1 MSQYSEGSYD
11 IKHAMG
17 ELEGSLEKIGSNF
30 ENSTFG
36 SYDNCP
42 NPKSGVNG
50 GEVTG
55 GTFSVDSD
63 VHAALEGALETV
75 IGNMEIEGGE
85 TEGGARKSKE
95 SRALRS
101 IRHTGNDLKS
111 QLSVVS
117 GSVTKRIE
125 NIHNLQNVI
134 DSGFNKLYD
143 IIKRNETTIS
153 SNDAKIINDVQYALR
168 NEMQNQLKA
177 LENLLN
183 VSIRP
188 STKSLIDL
196 LKNNESFSALADT
209 LGVGYNDADASDRL
223 ALVYTNLSHLGLIS
237 KQVKDALSTLN
248 ITLEKYKNINNIEQL
263 KNELSDTLKRIN
275 NAKTTEQLNKIIK
288 AMGILEN
295 SQHRH
300 SEIVDCLK
308 DEKKCSKPVHGGYE
322 SNGGDELF
330 GAEESN
336 GGDELFGAEE
346 AIGGDESIGGDYTK
360 GIGRIERSRTK
371 STLVTRIKT
380 YEKTLKELFKNFI
393 SQINLNFKD
402 IQIDVKEVADQLGND
417 IPYDDNIKLFISIFE
432 GFTDDL
438 ENEKLFYALIGL
450 DRSMASREV
459 KIRFMDNLNRLIQS
473 LEVLKNHKYL
483 ADIKK
488 QLILTKE
495 NIDTYSDTVTNIKSS
510 EEVKKGGDDF
520 MWTDK
525 LVAQSMPLN
534 TAKIIKDTIN
544 KLKFFGNVSMI
555 KVNLARMT
563 KEHTEYRTDYNKLL
577 GKSIGIKL
585 TELNREYT
593 ENIDRLHDKE
603 RGRGWILDQYNNR
616 PNITQDQKIP
626 RGLIETLYK
635 LQYDSK
641 VGLYKTIEAI
651 DIYLMDFTEQLS
663 GNIEATRELSQMLK
677 QTEIISKWFDTK
689 SGTNLTNLLSLIT
702 ADVKQT
708 ISDVTSTDLKVLPEL
723 SPASIIDGS
732 KIKEI
737 LENCKRAIDSVAVLK
752 NIISMFVHIGDK
764 FGNKTLSKEMYMSP
778 NIIYKNLVKYIWV
791 SAFTMG
797 YGTGGGDI
805 NKNIDSIK
813 KDKNVYEIEKGDE
826 TSFFAIRFT
835 SLNTPLDT
843 LKDYE
848 DKIRADIKTKKQEL
862 VAAIVANPGGIPAA
876 AGLPAITNE
885 TELKAAIEAAKL
897 LPDANV
903 NSISSYRNIINTDLD
918 AGVANRLRDVPA
930 AGVASAAAA
939 AAFNGAKT
947 AAIALALT
955 AANFLNRQLAVT
967 RYYDLEL
974 LEKSIKNDIFTNE
987 DKYFIL
993 SLKAITAKILTVIG
1007 STNLLKQPSSV
1018 SSMITNPIRTII
1030 GGGLNPEVNDDAFEL
1045 YIRLPLLVEFYKNIF
1060 EDGNEQYKKNKYK
1073 SDESEVI
1080 AYIPEI
1086 GSIWSGLIQ
1095 CIFDESRY
1103 IANGIYSVEN
1113 MKKIIFE
1120 VNNIFKSYKNVEKP
1134 KLVRTVILDLVS
1146 EINRRYG
1153 ILKRQEIN
1161 EFYQIK
1167 KKYTKNMD
1175 DINVNNVN
1183 FDILD
1188 DANEYEDAGPSSQYT
1203 ENIFNKTSSS
1213 SKIIQNDINIV
1224 KSFRDKIHNELFNKG
1239 VELKDLSK
1247 KSFTEK
1253 IKFYKNELKNL
1264 QSNEP
1269 KVELIIKAIDESSN
1283 INSHNTD
1290 VNLMFHELVIAPLKN
1305 LQVIDNWMYSF
1316 FSNYIPQMYATY
1328 HTCQVDNSEN
1338 DTVLRTVAAAGPVD
1352 LPALKNSIN
1361 AGVYNPNAVTKFIL
1375 QCCDNLNGAA
1385 PTLVQAIANAFNT
1398 NAVIDVLNTLPPVVN
1413 GANNV
1418 YTNAVR
1424 AIAALNIPETL
1435 VAVAVGGVVQSN
1447 ELTAL
1452 VNSMITK
1459 FNELLAVYPDV
1470 EGLTANEQFIRYH
1483 KLRSAVYKFVGSFVN
1498 PQPQLNDA
1506 IDTINNA
1513 YELIKNSRAVEDA
1526 MPGFVAANRSLYQIN
1541 QDEFVNAINTVRINP
1556 AGQLVDF
1563 NKVTLV
1569 NFVSEMTFDGN
1580 NLLNMKF
1587 LSSNKFVLDYTKLQE
1602 YIEKSI
1608 ENVKY
1613 MIAKF
1618 RNQLP
1623 KTMVNKYENC
1633 VFNIEDKLL
1642 FKILNNQDT
1651 TDIALFNVYN
1661 LDLVNNSFGEIINN
1675 TRQKKLND
1683 DLYNSIMFKGD
1694 DNLNSVDQLAA
1705 LPGGVVGILDVNSLF
1720 NDVFKSY
1727 IPVNRSWTRHDQVV
1741 AAGGVPAG
1749 INFRR
1754 LRFVYGNTN
1763 TDQSNTL
1770 NNGLVYKFNTL
1781 IYQYLTI
1788 FYDSSTKKIYNNLF
1802 NEFATKSQSTCIFGN
1817 TGIADILTA
1826 APAIAA
1832 PNNTF
1837 LNKFVQ
1843 NDLVLCESIAIM
1855 IKTFIN
1861 RTTNVQLPIK
1871 YHLQTMLSEVSPNMV
1886 EKYKV
1891 FLPVFIT
1898 LFESLI
1904 QKALLYKK
1912 ILDTTE
1918 DSKIAGT
1925 AGAALA
1931 APFNAD
1937 QIINGDI
1944 IGEDQTYKGRWL
1956 TDAENSQN
1964 HYNNTLINLIDAA
1977 RSLINDA
1984 TAVLNEI
1991 NVKPQYFE
1999 LKENFIKNFYN
2010 NTNTLPLM
2018 PMSLNTIILN
2028 NLLDEQSLLPN
2039 NVSVGFTNS
2048 NIKFLYGVNSV
2059 INNKSLDNNINNYIW
2074 LKEALS
2080 AYNSSALSVNKI
2092 DVSKINQYLDINNT
2106 LTVTLSKLL
2115 HYNRFL
2121 SKTVNIR
2128 RLAVAAPAVAAAP
2141 LRSVLANAPAPGNVN
2156 NEIINTYFT
2165 LPNKNIE
2172 NSISI
2177 AENSAIENSKMKI
2190 SNETIL
2196 NGLTKDS
2203 FNLNRSNARLLNII
2217 DLNIIPINVHALMRE
2232 IPLIN
2237 VYNYAFTYDSVIK
2250 GEFGDV
2256 AKPST
2261 KEEMLAKLLLDPY
2274 YISNELL
2281 SDIDLQKVGAPLA
2294 GVPPVPLAGAA
2305 PKYITTYD
2313 LIKQTIT
2320 ETDKKLGNAKFLKDM
2335 ANNSLFINGGPT
2347 PSVVNLRVDNKFTRN
2362 VMFLVNLQRVIMY
2375 KIKKEVERIDTKVVT
2390 DIGLLNPKITG
2401 YDNNPPAFDDTE
2413 FEYLEI

>member
-1 MSQYSEGSYD
+1 MSQYTEDSYD

-17 ELEGSLEKIGSNF
+17 ELENSLERIGGNF
-30 ENSTFG
+30 EKSTFG
-36 SYDNCP
+36 SYENCP
-42 NPKSGVNG
+42 NPKSAVNG
-50 GEVTG
+50 GEVSG
-55 GTFSVDSD
+55 GTFSIDSG

-75 IGNMEIEGGE
+75 IGNMEIEGGV
-85 TEGGARKSKE
+85 TEGGAKRSKE
-95 SRALRS
+95 SRALKS
-101 IRHTGNDLKS
+101 IGHTGNDLKS
-111 QLSVVS
+111 QLSYVS

-125 NIHNLQNVI
+125 NIYNLQNVI

-143 IIKRNETTIS
+143 IIKRNEHSINS
-153 SNDAKIINDVQYALR
+153 QDAKIISDVQNALK

-177 LENLLN
+177 LQNILN

-188 STKSLIDL
+188 STQSLIDL

-223 ALVYTNLSHLGLIS
+223 ALVYTNLSHLGLVS

-248 ITLEKYKNINNIEQL
+248 ITLEKYKNINNVEQL
-263 KNELSDTLKRIN
+263 KNELSETLKRIN
-275 NAKTTEQLNKIIK
+275 NTKTTEQLNKIIK
-288 AMGILEN
+288 AMGVLEN

-300 SEIVDCLK
+300 SEVVECLK
-308 DEKKCSKPVHGGYE
+308 DEKKCSKQVSGGDE
-322 SNGGDELF
+322 LEGGDELF
-330 GAEESN
+330 GAEEFFGADEFE
-336 GGDELFGAEE
+336 GGDELFGA
-346 AIGGDESIGGDYTK
+346 DESTGGDYTK
-360 GIGRIERSRTK
+360 NVGRIERSRTK
-371 STLVTRIKT
+371 STLVRRIKT

-393 SQINLNFKD
+393 SQINLNFRD
-402 IQIDVKEVADQLGND
+402 IQKDVQEVSDLLGNE

-432 GFTDDL
+432 GFVDDL

-483 ADIKK
+483 GDIKK
-488 QLILTKE
+488 QLMLTKE

-534 TAKIIKDTIN
+534 TAKIIRDTIN
-544 KLKFFGNVSMI
+544 KLKFYGSVSMI
-555 KVNLARMT
+555 KANLSRMT
-563 KEHTEYRTDYNKLL
+563 KEHTEYKADYNQLL

-603 RGRGWILDQYNNR
+603 RGRGWVLDQYNNQAGLS
-616 PNITQDQKIP
+616 QDEKVP
-626 RGLIETLYK
+626 RGLVETLYK

-677 QTEIISKWFDTK
+677 QTEIISKWFDAK
-689 SGTNLTNLLSLIT
+689 SGTNLDNLLNLIT
-702 ADVKQT
+702 IDVKQT
-708 ISDVTSTDLKVLPEL
+708 ISEVTATELKVLPEL
-723 SPASIIDGS
+723 SPASIVGG
-732 KIKEI
+732 KNIKEI
-737 LENCKRAIDSVAVLK
+737 LENSKRAIDSVAVLK

-778 NIIYKNLVKYIWV
+778 NIIYKNLIKYIWV

-805 NKNIDSIK
+805 NANIDSIK
-813 KDKNVYEIEKGDE
+813 KDKNVYEIEKGDKA
-826 TSFFAIRFT
+826 SFFDVKFT

-848 DKIRADIKTKKQEL
+848 DKLRADIKTKKQQL
-862 VAAIVANPGGIPAA
+862 VAAIVANPIAGI
-876 AGLPAITNE
+876 GVLPRITNE
-885 TELKAAIEAAKL
+885 TELKAAVEAANI
-897 LPDANV
+897 AN
-903 NSISSYRNIINTDLD
+903 NILTYRNNINTVLNN
-918 AGVANRLRDVPA
+918 AVTV
-930 AGVASAAAA
+930 SAAAA
-939 AAFNGAKT
+939 AP
-947 AAIALALT
+947 AAADTVT
-955 AANFLNRQLAVT
+955 AANILNVAKTTSVAAGLTTGLTTGLTRRFALT

-1007 STNLLKQPSSV
+1007 SANLLKQPSSV

-1060 EDGNEQYKKNKYK
+1060 ENGNEQYKKNKYK
-1073 SDESEVI
+1073 SDETEII

-1120 VNNIFKSYKNVEKP
+1120 VNNIFKSYKNVEKA

-1188 DANEYEDAGPSSQYT
+1188 DSNEYEDAGPSSQYT
-1203 ENIFNKTSSS
+1203 ENIFNKTSNS
-1213 SKIIQNDINIV
+1213 SKIIQTDINIV
-1224 KSFRDKIHNELFNKG
+1224 KAFRDKIHTELFNKG

-1269 KVELIIKAIDESSN
+1269 KIELIIKAIDESSN

-1290 VNLMFHELVIAPLKN
+1290 VNLMFHELVISPLKN
-1305 LQVIDNWMYSF
+1305 LQVLDNWMYSL
-1316 FSNYIPQMYATY
+1316 FSNYIPQMYASY
-1328 HTCQVDNSEN
+1328 HKVQVDNTEN
-1338 DTVLRTVAAAGPVD
+1338 TLVMASPPVTGALD
-1352 LPALKNSIN
+1352 LPTLKTAIS
-1361 AGVYNPNAVTKFIL
+1361 AGVYNPNLVTKFIL
-1375 QCCDNLNGAA
+1375 QCCDTLNGAV
-1385 PTLVQAIANAFNT
+1385 PTVVQAIANAT
-1398 NAVIDVLNTLPPVVN
+1398 A
-1413 GANNV
+1413 ANNAIGELYNLFAACNANPNN
-1418 YTNAVR
+1418 YTNAVTD
-1424 AIAALNIPETL
+1424 IDALNLPALLRGL
-1435 VAVAVGGVVQSN
+1435 VVPGTTSN
-1447 ELTAL
+1447 ELAAL
-1452 VNSMITK
+1452 INSMATK
-1459 FNELLAVYPDV
+1459 VDEFLVKHPSPPAPAPSPQQE
-1470 EGLTANEQFIRYH
+1470 FIQYH
-1483 KLRSAVYKFVGSFVN
+1483 KLRSEAYKLVGSFVN
-1498 PQPQLNDA
+1498 IQPQLNDV
-1506 IDTINNA
+1506 IDVINTSYETIKLA
-1513 YELIKNSRAVEDA
+1513 RAAEGVVDGTVA
-1526 MPGFVAANRSLYQIN
+1526 PGAANRSLYQIN
-1541 QDEFVNAINTVRINP
+1541 QDNFVTSIDGT
-1556 AGQLVDF
+1556 LVTGF
-1563 NKVTLV
+1563 NKVSLI

-1587 LSSNKFVLDYTKLQE
+1587 MSSNKFVLDYTKLQE

-1608 ENVKY
+1608 ESIKY

-1623 KTMVNKYENC
+1623 KTMVSKYENC

-1651 TDIALFNVYN
+1651 TDVALFNVYN
-1661 LDLVNNSFGEIINN
+1661 LDLVNNSFGEVINN
-1675 TRQKKLND
+1675 TRQTNLNN
-1683 DLYNSIMFKGD
+1683 DLYSSIMFSGVYD
-1694 DNLNSVDQLAA
+1694 LNNANQLST
-1705 LPGGVVGILDVNSLF
+1705 LPAGIVGVLDANSLF
-1720 NDVFKSY
+1720 GDIFKQY
-1727 IPVNRSWTRHDQVV
+1727 VPATRSWTRHDQVV
-1741 AAGGVPAG
+1741 AAAGVTAG
-1749 INFRR
+1749 INFRH
-1754 LRFVYGNTN
+1754 LTNVYGNTN
-1763 TDQSNTL
+1763 STQTNTL
-1770 NNGLVYKFNTL
+1770 NNGLIYKFNTL
-1781 IYQYLTI
+1781 VYQYLTV
-1788 FYDSSTKKIYNNLF
+1788 FYDSSTKKIYNSLF

-1817 TGIADILTA
+1817 TGIADIFTA
-1826 APAIAA
+1826 AAA
-1832 PNNTF
+1832 VATPF

-1843 NDLVLCESIAIM
+1843 NDFVLCESLAIM
-1855 IKTFIN
+1855 FKTFIN

-1871 YHLQTMLSEVSPNMV
+1871 YHLQTMLSEVSPNML
-1886 EKYKV
+1886 EKYKT

-1925 AGAALA
+1925 AGAPLA
-1931 APFNAD
+1931 APFNVD
-1937 QIINGDI
+1937 HTINGDI
-1944 IGEDQTYKGRWL
+1944 VGEDQTYKGRWVN
-1956 TDAENSQN
+1956 DAQNSQV
-1964 HYNNTLINLIDAA
+1964 HYNNTLVNLIEAC

-1984 TAVLNEI
+1984 TVVLNEM
-1991 NVKPQYFE
+1991 NAKPQYFE

-2010 NTNTLPLM
+2010 NANVLPLM
-2018 PMSLNTIILN
+2018 PLSLNTIMLN

-2039 NVSVGFTNS
+2039 NVSPTFTNS
-2048 NIKFLYGVNSV
+2048 NIKFLYGINSI
-2059 INNKSLDNNINNYIW
+2059 INNKSLDNNINNYVW
-2074 LKEALS
+2074 LKEAFN

-2092 DVSKINQYLDINNT
+2092 EANKINEYLDINNKIAI
-2106 LTVTLSKLL
+2106 TLSKVL

-2121 SKTVNIR
+2121 SKIVNIR
-2128 RLAVAAPAVAAAP
+2128 RLARGAGATAP
-2141 LRSVLANAPAPGNVN
+2141 LQSILANNFAVGNTK

-2165 LPNKNIE
+2165 LPLKDIE
-2172 NSISI
+2172 NAISI
-2177 AENSAIENSKMKI
+2177 TENSAIENSKMKI
-2190 SNETIL
+2190 SNEVIV

-2237 VYNYAFTYDSVIK
+2237 IYNYAFTYDSVIK

-2256 AKPST
+2256 VKPST

-2281 SDIDLQKVGAPLA
+2281 TAAELGKPNAPLA
-2294 GVPPVPLAGAA
+2294 GVPAIPLAGVAA
-2305 PKYITTYD
+2305 KYVSTYD

-2320 ETDKKLGNAKFLKDM
+2320 ETDKKLGTAKFLKDM
-2335 ANNSLFINGGPT
+2335 ANNSLFGPAV
-2347 PSVVNLRVDNKFTRN
+2347 PAVGQSVVNLRVDNKFTRN
-2362 VMFLVNLQRVIMY
+2362 IMFLVNLQRVIMY
-2375 KIKKEVERIDTKVVT
+2375 KIKKEVERIDTKVVS

-2401 YDNNPPAFDDTE
+2401 YDNNPPAFDDKE

>member
-17 ELEGSLEKIGSNF
+17 ELEGSLERIGSNF
-30 ENSTFG
+30 SNSMFG
-36 SYDNCP
+36 SVGGLP
-42 NPKSGVNG
+42 NPKSTISG
-50 GEVTG
+50 GEVVG
-55 GTFSVDSD
+55 GTFAADGG
-63 VHAALEGALETV
+63 VHETLAGALETV

-85 TEGGARKSKE
+85 TEGGAKRSKE

-101 IRHTGNDLKS
+101 IHHTGNDLKS

-117 GSVTKRIE
+117 GSVSKRIE

-143 IIKRNETTIS
+143 IIKANETTIS
-153 SNDAKIINDVQYALR
+153 SNDAKIINDVQHALK

-177 LENLLN
+177 LETTLN

-196 LKNNESFSALADT
+196 LKNNESFAALADT

-248 ITLEKYKNINNIEQL
+248 ITLEKYKNINNVEQL

-275 NAKTTEQLNKIIK
+275 NTKTTEQLNKIIK
-288 AMGILEN
+288 AMGVLEN

-300 SEIVDCLK
+300 SEIVECLK
-308 DEKKCSKPVHGGYE
+308 DEKKCSKPVHGGEDYTI
-322 SNGGDELF
+322 GG
-330 GAEESN
+330 EES
-336 GGDELFGAEE
+336 
-346 AIGGDESIGGDYTK
+346 IGGEDYTIGGEELIGGEESVGGDYTK

-371 STLVTRIKT
+371 STLVARIKT
-380 YEKTLKELFKNFI
+380 YEKALKELFKNFI
-393 SQINLNFKD
+393 SQVNLNFRD
-402 IQIDVKEVADQLGND
+402 IQKDVQEVSDQLGNE

-432 GFTDDL
+432 GFIDDL

-450 DRSMASREV
+450 DRSMAAREV

-473 LEVLKNHKYL
+473 LDVLKNHKYL

-488 QLILTKE
+488 HLSLTKE

-525 LVAQSMPLN
+525 LVSQAMPLN
-534 TAKIIKDTIN
+534 TAKIIKDTIM

-555 KVNLARMT
+555 KHNLSRMT

-603 RGRGWILDQYNNR
+603 RGRGWVLDQYNNQEGLA
-616 PNITQDQKIP
+616 PDAKVP
-626 RGLIETLYK
+626 RGLVETLYK

-651 DIYLMDFTEQLS
+651 DIYLMDFTEELS

-677 QTEIISKWFDTK
+677 QTEIISKWFDAK
-689 SGTNLTNLLSLIT
+689 SGTNLTNLLSSIT
-702 ADVKQT
+702 ADVKST
-708 ISDVTSTDLKVLPEL
+708 ISEVTASKLNVLPEL
-723 SPASIIDGS
+723 SPASIVGGTS
-732 KIKEI
+732 IKEI
-737 LENCKRAIDSVAVLK
+737 LENSKRAIDSVAVLK

-764 FGNKTLSKEMYMSP
+764 FGNNTLSKEMYMSP
-778 NIIYKNLVKYIWV
+778 SIIYKNLIKYIWV

-805 NKNIDSIK
+805 NKEINSTK
-813 KDKNVYEIEKGDE
+813 KDKNVYEIEKGDKA
-826 TSFFAIRFT
+826 SFFDIKFT

-848 DKIRADIKTKKQEL
+848 DKLRAEIKTKKAAL
-862 VAAIVANPGGIPAA
+862 VAAITPAGGAAAPPVAGITNEVELKRAVEDAKALGDAAVGSIPSLRATENAFLTAAINAALPAGAA
-876 AGLPAITNE
+876 AG
-885 TELKAAIEAAKL
+885 
-897 LPDANV
+897 
-903 NSISSYRNIINTDLD
+903 
-918 AGVANRLRDVPA
+918 
-930 AGVASAAAA
+930 SAAAVVFNNTKTVQVDGILA
-939 AAFNGAKT
+939 APIT
-947 AAIALALT
+947 AAS
-955 AANFLNRQLAVT
+955 VT
-967 RYYDLEL
+967 LRYYDLEL

-1073 SDESEVI
+1073 SDETEII

-1175 DINVNNVN
+1175 DLNINNVN

-1188 DANEYEDAGPSSQYT
+1188 DTNEYEDVGPSSQYT

-1224 KSFRDKIHNELFNKG
+1224 KQFRDKIHAELFNKG

-1290 VNLMFHELVIAPLKN
+1290 VNLMFHELVVAPLKN
-1305 LQVIDNWMYSF
+1305 LQVLDKWMYSF
-1316 FSNYIPQMYATY
+1316 FSNYVPKMYASY
-1328 HTCQVDNSEN
+1328 HNVQIDNSEN
-1338 DTVLRTVAAAGPVD
+1338 IAVINTLAGAVPASLD
-1352 LPALKNSIN
+1352 ALKTAIS
-1361 AGVYNPNAVTKFIL
+1361 AGVYNPNLVTKEIL
-1375 QCCDNLNGAA
+1375 QGCDKFNGGT
-1385 PTLVQAIANAFNT
+1385 PTVAQAIT
-1398 NAVIDVLNTLPPVVN
+1398 NAQNINTVITIITRLSIIDQ
-1413 GANNV
+1413 
-1418 YTNAVR
+1418 
-1424 AIAALNIPETL
+1424 IAAAAANKYTR
-1435 VAVAVGGVVQSN
+1435 GR
-1447 ELTAL
+1447 TAL
-1452 VNSMITK
+1452 VNAGIPAALAALVAAGVSNELNALVNSITAK
-1459 FNELLAVYPDV
+1459 FNELLVKHPVPLVA
-1470 EGLTANEQFIRYH
+1470 LSAEQELIKYN
-1483 KLRSAVYKFVGSFVN
+1483 KLRSDVYKFIGSIVN
-1498 PQPQLNDA
+1498 NQPQLNDV
-1506 IDTINNA
+1506 IDVINTSYETIILA
-1513 YELIKNSRAVEDA
+1513 RLAEAAVD
-1526 MPGFVAANRSLYQIN
+1526 PNVALGRGPNRSLYQIN
-1541 QDEFVNAINTVRINP
+1541 QDDFLTSIDGLFID
-1556 AGQLVDF
+1556 GF

-1569 NFVSEMTFDGN
+1569 NFVSELTFDGN

-1623 KTMVNKYENC
+1623 KNMVTKYEAC

-1651 TDIALFNVYN
+1651 SDVALFNVYN

-1675 TRQKKLND
+1675 TRQIPIYND
-1683 DLYNSIMFKGD
+1683 LFESIMYVSAD
-1694 DNLNSVDQLAA
+1694 TNNA
-1705 LPGGVVGILDVNSLF
+1705 LSTLPAGAGGYLDENSLF
-1720 NDVFKSY
+1720 GDVFRTYLPST
-1727 IPVNRSWTRHDQVV
+1727 RTWTRHDQVV
-1741 AAGGVPAG
+1741 VGPGVANPG
-1749 INFRR
+1749 TDFLR
-1754 LRFVYGNTN
+1754 LRNTYSNTN
-1763 TDQSNTL
+1763 NAQTIGL
-1770 NNGLVYKFNTL
+1770 NNSLVYKFNTL
-1781 IYQYLTI
+1781 VYQYLSV
-1788 FYDSSTKKIYNNLF
+1788 FYDPSTKKIYNNLF

-1817 TGIADILTA
+1817 TGIADIFRA
-1826 APAIAA
+1826 APGMTG
-1832 PNNTF
+1832 NSLRNY
-1837 LNKFVQ
+1837 FVQ
-1843 NDLVLCESIAIM
+1843 NDFVLCESLAIM
-1855 IKTFIN
+1855 FKTFIN

-1871 YHLQTMLSEVSPNMV
+1871 YHLQTMLSEVSPNIV

-1912 ILDTTE
+1912 IIDTTE
-1918 DSKIAGT
+1918 DNKITGPSNLGNVSILP
-1925 AGAALA
+1925 AGAGETI
-1931 APFNAD
+1931 D
-1937 QIINGDI
+1937 GDTV
-1944 IGEDQTYKGRWL
+1944 GDLQTYKGKWIN
-1956 TDAENSQN
+1956 DAQNSPD
-1964 HYNNTLINLIDAA
+1964 HFNNTLINLIEASRA
-1977 RSLINDA
+1977 LINDA
-1984 TAVLNEI
+1984 NAVLNEI

-2010 NTNTLPLM
+2010 NANTLPLM

-2028 NLLDEQSLLPN
+2028 NMLNEQSLLPN

-2059 INNKSLDNNINNYIW
+2059 INNKSLDNDVNNYIW
-2074 LKEALS
+2074 LKQAIS

-2092 DVSKINQYLDINNT
+2092 EVAKINQYLDINNT
-2106 LTVTLSKLL
+2106 LTTTLSKVL

-2121 SKTVNIR
+2121 SKIVN
-2128 RLAVAAPAVAAAP
+2128 
-2141 LRSVLANAPAPGNVN
+2141 LRALGVLANSPVVGNTK
-2156 NEIINTYFT
+2156 NEIINSYFT
-2165 LPNKNIE
+2165 LPNKLIE
-2172 NSISI
+2172 NAISI
-2177 AENSAIENSKMKI
+2177 VENSAIENSKMKI
-2190 SNETIL
+2190 SNEVIV

-2250 GEFGDV
+2250 AEFGDV
-2256 AKPST
+2256 ENPTT
-2261 KEEMLAKLLLDPY
+2261 KEEMLAKLLVDPY
-2274 YISNELL
+2274 YISNVLL
-2281 SDIDLQKVGAPLA
+2281 SQTALQAPTA
-2294 GVPPVPLAGAA
+2294 PVDGVPAIPVPAGNS
-2305 PKYITTYD
+2305 PKYVSTYD
-2313 LIKQTIT
+2313 LIKQTLVT
-2320 ETDKKLGNAKFLKDM
+2320 TDKKLGNAKFLKDM
-2335 ANNSLFINGGPT
+2335 ATTSLFGP
-2347 PSVVNLRVDNKFTRN
+2347 PGPPAVPAAQNIANLRMDNKFTRN

-2375 KIKKEVERIDTKVVT
+2375 KIKKEVERIDTKVVS
-2390 DIGLLNPKITG
+2390 DISLLNPKITG
-2401 YDNNPPAFDDTE
+2401 YDNEPDLNFNADE

>member
-17 ELEGSLEKIGSNF
+17 ELEGSLERIGSNF
-30 ENSTFG
+30 SNSMFG
-36 SYDNCP
+36 SVGGLP
-42 NPKSGVNG
+42 NPKSTIAG
-50 GEVTG
+50 GEVVG
-55 GTFSVDSD
+55 GTFSADGG
-63 VHAALEGALETV
+63 VHETLAGALETV

-85 TEGGARKSKE
+85 TEGGAKRSKE

-117 GSVTKRIE
+117 GSVSKRIE

-143 IIKRNETTIS
+143 IIKANETTIS
-153 SNDAKIINDVQYALR
+153 SNDAKIINDVQYALK

-177 LENLLN
+177 LETTLN

-196 LKNNESFSALADT
+196 LKNNESFAALADT

-248 ITLEKYKNINNIEQL
+248 ITLEKYKNINNVEEL

-275 NAKTTEQLNKIIK
+275 NTKTTEQLNKIIK
-288 AMGILEN
+288 AMGVLEN

-300 SEIVDCLK
+300 SEVVECLK
-308 DEKKCSKPVHGGYE
+308 DEKKCSKPVHGGDE
-322 SNGGDELF
+322 SIGGEDYTIGGEDYTIGGDELI
-330 GAEESN
+330 GGEESV
-336 GGDELFGAEE
+336 
-346 AIGGDESIGGDYTK
+346 GGDYTK

-393 SQINLNFKD
+393 SQVNLNFRD
-402 IQIDVKEVADQLGND
+402 IQKDVQEVSDQLGNE

-432 GFTDDL
+432 GFIDDL

-450 DRSMASREV
+450 DRSMAAREV

-473 LEVLKNHKYL
+473 LDVLKNHKYL

-488 QLILTKE
+488 HLSLTKE

-525 LVAQSMPLN
+525 LVSQAMPLN
-534 TAKIIKDTIN
+534 TAKIIKDTIM

-555 KVNLARMT
+555 KNNLSRMT

-603 RGRGWILDQYNNR
+603 RGRGWVLDQYNEQAG
-616 PNITQDQKIP
+616 PDAKVP
-626 RGLIETLYK
+626 RGLVETLYK

-651 DIYLMDFTEQLS
+651 DIYLMDFTEELS

-677 QTEIISKWFDTK
+677 QTEIISKWFDAK
-689 SGTNLTNLLSLIT
+689 SGTNLTNLLSSIT
-702 ADVKQT
+702 ADVKST
-708 ISDVTSTDLKVLPEL
+708 ISEVTASKLNVLPEL
-723 SPASIIDGS
+723 SPASIVGGTR
-732 KIKEI
+732 IKEI
-737 LENCKRAIDSVAVLK
+737 LENSKRAIDSVAVLK

-778 NIIYKNLVKYIWV
+778 SIIYKNLIKYIWV

-797 YGTGGGDI
+797 YGTGGGDVNKDI
-805 NKNIDSIK
+805 NSTK
-813 KDKNVYEIEKGDE
+813 KDKNVYEIEKGDKA
-826 TSFFAIRFT
+826 SFFDIKFT

-843 LKDYE
+843 LKEYE
-848 DKIRADIKTKKQEL
+848 DQLRAEIKTKKAALVTAITPAAGAAAPVAGIANEAEL
-862 VAAIVANPGGIPAA
+862 KAVVEIAKSLNAADAGSIQSLRTAENTALTNAITAALPAA
-876 AGLPAITNE
+876 A
-885 TELKAAIEAAKL
+885 
-897 LPDANV
+897 V
-903 NSISSYRNIINTDLD
+903 
-918 AGVANRLRDVPA
+918 A
-930 AGVASAAAA
+930 AGRFAAVE
-939 AAFNGAKT
+939 FNNAKT
-947 AAIALALT
+947 AEVDGILRA
-955 AANFLNRQLAVT
+955 RVT
-967 RYYDLEL
+967 RASVILRYYDLEL

-1073 SDESEVI
+1073 SDEREII

-1175 DINVNNVN
+1175 DLNINNVN

-1188 DANEYEDAGPSSQYT
+1188 DTNEYEDAGPSSQYT

-1224 KSFRDKIHNELFNKG
+1224 KEFRDKIHAELFNKG

-1290 VNLMFHELVIAPLKN
+1290 VNLMFHELVVAPLKN
-1305 LQVIDNWMYSF
+1305 LQVLDKWMYSF
-1316 FSNYIPQMYATY
+1316 FSNYVPKMYASY
-1328 HTCQVDNSEN
+1328 HNVQIDNSEN
-1338 DTVLRTVAAAGPVD
+1338 VTIINSLAAAGPPAT
-1352 LPALKNSIN
+1352 LEALKASIS
-1361 AGVYNPNAVTKFIL
+1361 AGVYNPNLVTKMIL
-1375 QCCDNLNGAA
+1375 QGCDKLSGAT
-1385 PTLVQAIANAFNT
+1385 PTPAAALT
-1398 NAVIDVLNTLPPVVN
+1398 NAQNINAAVGVLINITPIFNRFVN
-1413 GANNV
+1413 N
-1418 YTNAVR
+1418 YTNALVNIVAADVPGR
-1424 AIAALNIPETL
+1424 LAALGPAAASVEYTTL
-1435 VAVAVGGVVQSN
+1435 VASI
-1447 ELTAL
+1447 
-1452 VNSMITK
+1452 NSKFAEFLIT
-1459 FNELLAVYPDV
+1459 YPA
-1470 EGLTANEQFIRYH
+1470 EAGLTPEQESYKYN
-1483 KLRSAVYKFVGSFVN
+1483 KLRSAMYKFVGSFIN
-1498 PQPQLNDA
+1498 PQPQLNDT
-1506 IDTINNA
+1506 IDIINTSYETI
-1513 YELIKNSRAVEDA
+1513 IVSRTAEEA
-1526 MPGFVAANRSLYQIN
+1526 AGPFVGPAGANRSLYQVN
-1541 QDEFVNAINTVRINP
+1541 QDEFLRGIEQRLAFT
-1556 AGQLVDF
+1556 F
-1563 NKVTLV
+1563 NKVILV

-1613 MIAKF
+1613 MISKF

-1623 KTMVNKYENC
+1623 KNMVNKYEAC

-1651 TDIALFNVYN
+1651 MDVALFNVYN
-1661 LDLVNNSFGEIINN
+1661 LELVNNSFGEIINN
-1675 TRQKKLND
+1675 TRQANLNVS
-1683 DLYNSIMFKGD
+1683 LYDSIMFNRLFD
-1694 DNLNSVDQLAA
+1694 LSDTTELST
-1705 LPGGVVGILDVNSLF
+1705 LPSGAGGVLDANSLF
-1720 NDVFKSY
+1720 GDVFKQY
-1727 IPVNRSWTRHDQVV
+1727 VPNNRAWTRHDLT
-1741 AAGGVPAG
+1741 AGG
-1749 INFRR
+1749 INFYRIR
-1754 LRFVYGNTN
+1754 DVYGNINTTRTN
-1763 TDQSNTL
+1763 DL
-1770 NNGLVYKFNTL
+1770 NNGLLYKFNTL
-1781 IYQYLTI
+1781 VYQYLTV

-1817 TGIADILTA
+1817 TGIADIFVPGDVPVAT
-1826 APAIAA
+1826 P
-1832 PNNTF
+1832 F
-1837 LNKFVQ
+1837 LNRFVE
-1843 NDLVLCESIAIM
+1843 NDLVLCESLAIM
-1855 IKTFIN
+1855 FKTFIN

-1912 ILDTTE
+1912 IIDTTE
-1918 DSKIAGT
+1918 DSKIAGPSNV
-1925 AGAALA
+1925 GAVSIL
-1931 APFNAD
+1931 PTRN

-1944 IGEDQTYKGRWL
+1944 VGENQTYKGRWVN
-1956 TDAENSQN
+1956 DAQNSQT
-1964 HYNNTLINLIDAA
+1964 HYNNTIINLIEASRA
-1977 RSLINDA
+1977 LINDA
-1984 TAVLNEI
+1984 NAVLNEI

-2010 NTNTLPLM
+2010 NANTLPLM

-2028 NLLDEQSLLPN
+2028 NTMNEQSLLPN
-2039 NVSVGFTNS
+2039 NISNDFTNS
-2048 NIKFLYGVNSV
+2048 NIKFLYGINSV
-2059 INNKSLDNNINNYIW
+2059 INNKSLDNDVNNYIW
-2074 LKEALS
+2074 LKQAIS

-2092 DVSKINQYLDINNT
+2092 EVTKINQYLDINNT
-2106 LTVTLSKLL
+2106 LTTTLSKLL

-2121 SKTVNIR
+2121 SKLVNIR
-2128 RLAVAAPAVAAAP
+2128 AMG
-2141 LRSVLANAPAPGNVN
+2141 VLANTPAVGNTK
-2156 NEIINTYFT
+2156 NETINSYFT
-2165 LPNKNIE
+2165 LPNKLIE

-2177 AENSAIENSKMKI
+2177 VENSAIENSKMKI
-2190 SNETIL
+2190 SNEVIV

-2250 GEFGDV
+2250 AEFGDIIT
-2256 AKPST
+2256 PT
-2261 KEEMLAKLLLDPY
+2261 NKEEMLAKLLVDPY
-2274 YISNELL
+2274 YISNVLL
-2281 SDIDLQKVGAPLA
+2281 SDTALGATNAPVDDVPAIPLA
-2294 GVPPVPLAGAA
+2294 GGAA
-2305 PKYITTYD
+2305 PKYVSTYD
-2313 LIKQTIT
+2313 LIKQTLIT
-2320 ETDKKLGNAKFLKDM
+2320 TDKKLGNAKFLKDM
-2335 ANNSLFINGGPT
+2335 ATTSLFGPGA
-2347 PSVVNLRVDNKFTRN
+2347 PAPAAPQIVNLRMDNKFTRN
-2362 VMFLVNLQRVIMY
+2362 LMFLVNLQRVIMY
-2375 KIKKEVERIDTKVVT
+2375 KIKKEVERIDTKVVS
-2390 DIGLLNPKITG
+2390 DISLLNPKITG
-2401 YDNNPPAFDDTE
+2401 YDNEPDLNFNADE

>member
-11 IKHAMG
+11 IKHTVS
-17 ELEGSLEKIGSNF
+17 ELEGSLERIGSNF
-30 ENSTFG
+30 KNSTFG

-42 NPKSGVNG
+42 NPKSGISG
-50 GEVTG
+50 GEVVG
-55 GTFSVDSD
+55 GTFSVDSG

-85 TEGGARKSKE
+85 TEGGAKRSKE

-101 IRHTGNDLKS
+101 IGRTGNDLKS
-111 QLSVVS
+111 QLSYVS
-117 GSVTKRIE
+117 DSVTKRIE
-125 NIHNLQNVI
+125 NIYNLQNVI

-143 IIKRNETTIS
+143 IIKRNEHSINS
-153 SNDAKIINDVQYALR
+153 QDAQIINDVQNALK

-177 LENLLN
+177 LENILN

-188 STKSLIDL
+188 SAKSLIDL
-196 LKNNESFSALADT
+196 LKNNDSFSALADT

-248 ITLEKYKNINNIEQL
+248 ITLEKYKNINNVEEL
-263 KNELSDTLKRIN
+263 KNILSETLKRIN
-275 NAKTTEQLNKIIK
+275 DTKTTEQLNKIIK
-288 AMGILEN
+288 AMGVLEN

-300 SEIVDCLK
+300 SEVVDCLK
-308 DEKKCSKPVHGGYE
+308 DEKKCSKPVHGGDE

-330 GAEESN
+330 GAEESF
-336 GGDELFGAEE
+336 GGDEFLGAEE
-346 AIGGDESIGGDYTK
+346 AVGGDESIGGDYTK
-360 GIGRIERSRTK
+360 NIGRIERSRTK
-371 STLVTRIKT
+371 STLVRRIKT

-393 SQINLNFKD
+393 SQINLNFRD
-402 IQIDVKEVADQLGND
+402 IQKDVQEVSDLLGNE
-417 IPYDDNIKLFISIFE
+417 IPYDDNIKLFINIFE
-432 GFTDDL
+432 GFIDDL

-483 ADIKK
+483 GDIKK
-488 QLILTKE
+488 QLTLTKE

-510 EEVKKGGDDF
+510 EEVKKGGNDF

-534 TAKIIKDTIN
+534 TAKIIRDTIN
-544 KLKFFGNVSMI
+544 KLKFYGSVSMI
-555 KVNLARMT
+555 KANLSRMT
-563 KEHTEYRTDYNKLL
+563 KEHTEYKADYNQLL

-603 RGRGWILDQYNNR
+603 RGRGWVLDQYNNQAGLS
-616 PNITQDQKIP
+616 QDDKIP
-626 RGLIETLYK
+626 RGLVETLYK

-651 DIYLMDFTEQLS
+651 DIYLIDFTEELS

-677 QTEIISKWFDTK
+677 QTEIISKWFDAK
-689 SGTNLTNLLSLIT
+689 SGTNLKNLLNLVT

-708 ISDVTSTDLKVLPEL
+708 ISEVTATDLKVLPEL
-723 SPASIIDGS
+723 SSSSVIKGKD
-732 KIKEI
+732 IKEI
-737 LENCKRAIDSVAVLK
+737 LENSKRAIDSVAVLK

-764 FGNKTLSKEMYMSP
+764 FGNKSLSKEMYMSP

-797 YGTGGGDI
+797 YGTGGGNI
-805 NKNIDSIK
+805 NTNIDSIK
-813 KDKNVYEIEKGDE
+813 KDKNVYEIEKGDKS
-826 TSFFAIRFT
+826 SFFDIKFT

-848 DKIRADIKTKKQEL
+848 DKLRANIKTKKQEL
-862 VAAIVANPGGIPAA
+862 VDAVSANPIAAVGGL
-876 AGLPAITNE
+876 GQITNE
-885 TELKAAIEAAKL
+885 AEIKAAVEASKL
-897 LPDANV
+897 LPNANPDSIVAYRFVVNNALDAV
-903 NSISSYRNIINTDLD
+903 VTAGT
-918 AGVANRLRDVPA
+918 AGVAREANTVGAADILNTA
-930 AGVASAAAA
+930 KLAGVNGILAAAPVRE
-939 AAFNGAKT
+939 
-947 AAIALALT
+947 L
-955 AANFLNRQLAVT
+955 VVS

-1060 EDGNEQYKKNKYK
+1060 ENGNEQYKKNKYK
-1073 SDESEVI
+1073 SDETEII
-1080 AYIPEI
+1080 AYIPEV

-1120 VNNIFKSYKNVEKP
+1120 VNNIFKSYKNVEKA

-1188 DANEYEDAGPSSQYT
+1188 DSNEYEDAGPSSQYT
-1203 ENIFNKTSSS
+1203 ENIFNKTSNS
-1213 SKIIQNDINIV
+1213 SKIIQTDINIV
-1224 KSFRDKIHNELFNKG
+1224 KAFRDKIHTELFNKG

-1269 KVELIIKAIDESSN
+1269 KIELIIKAIDESSN

-1290 VNLMFHELVIAPLKN
+1290 VNLMFHELVISPLKN
-1305 LQVIDNWMYSF
+1305 LQVLDNWMYSL
-1316 FSNYIPQMYATY
+1316 FSSYIPEMYASY
-1328 HTCQVDNSEN
+1328 HKCQIDNREN
-1338 DTVLRTVAAAGPVD
+1338 IDALAAPAVAAAGD
-1352 LPALKNSIN
+1352 LNALKAAINSV
-1361 AGVYNPNAVTKFIL
+1361 VYNPNLVTKLIL
-1375 QCCDNLNGAA
+1375 QGCDTLNGAV
-1385 PTLVQAIANAFNT
+1385 PTVASSIANAQN
-1398 NAVIDVLNTLPPVVN
+1398 I
-1413 GANNV
+1413 NNV
-1418 YTNAVR
+1418 VFILTNLVGRCDLAGNVNSYTNTR
-1424 AIAALNIPETL
+1424 AAIVAAGIPATL
-1435 VAVAVGGVVQSN
+1435 AGLVPAAGIPVSA
-1447 ELTAL
+1447 EYTAF
-1452 VNSMITK
+1452 VNSVTSK
-1459 FNELLAVYPDV
+1459 YNELLVAYTAPAAA
-1470 EGLTANEQFIRYH
+1470 LTPEQELITYH
-1483 KLRSAVYKFVGSFVN
+1483 KLRSAVYKFVGSFIN
-1498 PQPQLNDA
+1498 NLPQLNDI
-1506 IDTINNA
+1506 IDVVNSSYETIKLA
-1513 YELIKNSRAVEDA
+1513 RIAEDIA
-1526 MPGFVAANRSLYQIN
+1526 ATAAAPAGAAAGFVNANRSLYQIN
-1541 QDEFVNAINTVRINP
+1541 QDIFLSCIDGPLRS
-1556 AGQLVDF
+1556 GF

-1569 NFVSEMTFDGN
+1569 NFVSELTFDGN

-1587 LSSNKFVLDYTKLQE
+1587 MSSNKFVLDYTKLQE

-1608 ENVKY
+1608 ESVKY
-1613 MIAKF
+1613 MISKF

-1623 KTMVNKYENC
+1623 KNMITKYEEC

-1651 TDIALFNVYN
+1651 TDVALFNVYN

-1675 TRQKKLND
+1675 TRQINVNS
-1683 DLYNSIMFKGD
+1683 DLYNSIMFDGRM
-1694 DNLNSVDQLAA
+1694 NLNATTPLSG
-1705 LPGGVVGILDVNSLF
+1705 LPAGVGGILDPNSLF
-1720 NDVFKSY
+1720 SDVFKQY
-1727 IPVNRSWTRHDQVV
+1727 VPANRSWTRHDQL
-1741 AAGGVPAG
+1741 PAG
-1749 INFRR
+1749 AIDFQHTTS
-1754 LRFVYGNTN
+1754 VYGNVNQAQTN
-1763 TDQSNTL
+1763 AI

-1781 IYQYLTI
+1781 VYQYLTV

-1817 TGIADILTA
+1817 TGIADIFAGAVPGVPL
-1826 APAIAA
+1826 
-1832 PNNTF
+1832 
-1837 LNKFVQ
+1837 LNQFVQ
-1843 NDLVLCESIAIM
+1843 NDFVLCESLAIM
-1855 IKTFIN
+1855 FKTFIN

-1871 YHLQTMLSEVSPNMV
+1871 YHLQTMLSEVSPNML

-1918 DSKIAGT
+1918 DSKIAGPNV
-1925 AGAALA
+1925 AAIAILPA
-1931 APFNAD
+1931 AD
-1937 QIINGDI
+1937 QTINGDI
-1944 IGEDQTYKGRWL
+1944 AGENQVYKGKWI
-1956 TDAENSQN
+1956 DDSQNSQI
-1964 HYNNTLINLIDAA
+1964 HYNNTLVNLIEGS
-1977 RSLINDA
+1977 RSLVNDA
-1984 TAVLNEI
+1984 TAVLAEMNA
-1991 NVKPQYFE
+1991 KPQYFE

-2010 NTNTLPLM
+2010 NSNTLPLM
-2018 PMSLNTIILN
+2018 PTSLNTIMLN
-2028 NLLDEQSLLPN
+2028 NSLNEQSLLPN
-2039 NVSVGFTNS
+2039 NVSPTFTNS
-2048 NIKFLYGVNSV
+2048 NIKFLYGINSV
-2059 INNKSLDNNINNYIW
+2059 INNKSLDNNINSYIW
-2074 LKEALS
+2074 LKEAFA

-2092 DVSKINQYLDINNT
+2092 DVSKINDYLDVNNK
-2106 LTVTLSKLL
+2106 LSITLSKIL

-2121 SKTVNIR
+2121 SKNVDLRNI
-2128 RLAVAAPAVAAAP
+2128 AVAPNVRNVLTNTPAVG
-2141 LRSVLANAPAPGNVN
+2141 SSK

-2165 LPNKNIE
+2165 LPNKDVE
-2172 NSISI
+2172 NAISI
-2177 AENSAIENSKMKI
+2177 TENSAIENSKMKI

-2274 YISNELL
+2274 YISNEVLTL
-2281 SDIDLQKVGAPLA
+2281 PELQKNNAPLA
-2294 GVPPVPLAGAA
+2294 GVPALPLAGAPA
-2305 PKYITTYD
+2305 KYVSTYD

-2320 ETDKKLGNAKFLKDM
+2320 EPFKNLGTAKFLTDM
-2335 ANNSLFINGGPT
+2335 ANESLFVNGAPSQ
-2347 PSVVNLRVDNKFTRN
+2347 SVVNLRVDNKFTRN

-2375 KIKKEVERIDTKVVT
+2375 KIKKEVERIDTKVVS

-2401 YDNNPPAFDDTE
+2401 YDNTPPAFDDNE